1 MITKEIVNKII
12 GIKENYELPIK
23 LMEIILDKEK
33 RGRVFG
39 EFLKYENDLS
49 FDWFTNYFQEEHGD
63 RDSLKQDFTPACIC
77 EIIERMNET
86 YDSNGDICAGTGGL
100 TIRNWNSNKDAYY
113 YCEEISS
120 RALPILLFN
129 MSIRGINGQIV
140 QGDALTGKVVQ
151 IYTLERNGMYSDI
164 TTDIPIHPQKFQ
176 SIIMNPP
183 YSLSWEAGKQYEKDE
198 RFVGYAIPPKAK
210 ADYGFVLHGLSKLRD
225 DGALFAVL
233 PHGVLFRGSA
243 EKVIRE
249 KLIKN
254 NLIDAV
260 IGMPDKLF
268 LNTNI
273 PVCILVIKKGRKAK
287 DILFVDA
294 SKDFIKG
301 GKQNFMSEDHISRI
315 VRVYQSRETIEKYS
329 NLATFQQLEENEY
342 NLNIPRYV
350 DTFEREPVPDILETI
365 KEIREIDHEIYK
377 AEQNLL
383 GMMKKLTGT
392 NEEEQKEVEKE
403 TKEYEDYI
411 KEKGNRAKNTRITD
425 KQITLMDYFS
435 NAVV

>member
-1 MITKEIVNKII
+1 M
-12 GIKENYELPIK
+12 
-23 LMEIILDKEK
+23 
-33 RGRVFG
+33 
-39 EFLKYENDLS
+39 
-49 FDWFTNYFQEEHGD
+49 
-63 RDSLKQDFTPACIC
+63 
-77 EIIERMNET
+77 
-86 YDSNGDICAGTGGL
+86 
-100 TIRNWNSNKDAYY
+100 
-113 YCEEISS
+113 
-120 RALPILLFN
+120 
-129 MSIRGINGQIV
+129 QI
-140 QGDALTGKVVQ
+140 
-151 IYTLERNGMYSDI
+151 
-164 TTDIPIHPQKFQ
+164 
-176 SIIMNPP
+176 
-183 YSLSWEAGKQYEKDE
+183 
-198 RFVGYAIPPKAK
+198 
-210 ADYGFVLHGLSKLRD
+210 
-225 DGALFAVL
+225 
-233 PHGVLFRGSA
+233 
-243 EKVIRE
+243 
-249 KLIKN
+249 
-254 NLIDAV
+254 
-260 IGMPDKLF
+260 
-268 LNTNI
+268 
-273 PVCILVIKKGRKAK
+273 KAK